1 MCLLGLIGSNQPN
14 EKMITGSVGESLK
27 LDCGEYSSLPSA
39 SVTWVKNIFCERDT
53 QMGSLG
59 ENVVTSLEFGS
70 LYIRSLTTSHTG
82 CFQCTVRNSVS
93 GDTSR
98 GRYVLTVNGKLC
110 FIQCSQLLLL
120 YFIDSHRVHPQSQ
133 IALPPSNVVV
143 NRGETAIFQCIT
155 EGR

>member
-27 LDCGEYSSLPSA
+27 LDCGEFSSLPSA
-39 SVTWVKNIFCERDT
+39 TVTWIKRECGIENS
-53 QMGSLG
+53 QLSLG
-59 ENVVTSLEFGS
+59 DNVVVASVESRS
-70 LYIRSLTTSHTG
+70 LYFRSLTASHAG
-82 CFQCTVRNSVS
+82 CFHCSVTNSGIPLTGS
-93 GDTSR
+93 
-98 GRYVLTVNGKLC
+98 YVLTVNGK
-110 FIQCSQLLLL
+110 FASFSVRNFYKF
-120 YFIDSHRVHPQSQ
+120 YFIDSHIVHPHSQ